1 MWGENQ
7 DLSAS
12 LKDLT
17 GSCFGCTP
25 DRAFLFDNTKVK
37 NYLWDNDKMCAGKD
51 WLSGFLKIN
60 EDIALKESEGLSR
73 EREQTLKNNAVDDF
87 FFSFMRNLFAAL
99 NIRDEPHV
107 IFSIDETRFSFN
119 NVLPKIVTTKSLKI
133 L

>member
-1 MWGENQ
+1 
-7 DLSAS
+7 
-12 LKDLT
+12 
-17 GSCFGCTP
+17 
-25 DRAFLFDNTKVK
+25 
-37 NYLWDNDKMCAGKD
+37 MCAGKD